1 MDYPNPLPA
10 ALGTRAGWANQSG
23 NHNESHDPVLD
34 DAVLSGHHP
43 TTTPDRQ
50 EWTHIYRK
58 KMQHTRRR
66 ATHRSKIRPTDAKHV
81 VLGFGVGNCSLVPI
95 RWWYIRKF
103 PVGSIPITKNWWL
116 NITTTSGAFEPH
128 NPPYV
133 IMGAISVLWIA
144 LEPLCLWVPNWYFVF
159 R

>member
-1 MDYPNPLPA
+1 MILFSTMLFSAATIQQPLR
-10 ALGTRAGWANQSG
+10 T
-23 NHNESHDPVLD
+23 DK
-34 DAVLSGHHP
+34 SGH
-43 TTTPDRQ
+43 TYTEKRWNTQ
-50 EWTHIYRK
+50 EEER
-58 KMQHTRRR
+58 HTGPR
-66 ATHRSKIRPTDAKHV
+66 TKIRPTDAKHV
-81 VLGFGVGNCSLVPI
+81 VLGFGVGNCMFGCKWVTFSLSVPI
-95 RWWYIRKF
+95 RRWYIRKF